1 MSIFKIGDYVRVETQ
16 AFVDDKINPNN
27 HIGTIVRIDEGESYP
42 YVVMLPDCPSTDKAM
57 SDFPADSWLFE
68 ESELI
73 RVEG

>member
-27 HIGTIVRIDEGESYP
+27 HIGTIVRIDEGESWP
-42 YVVMLPDCPSTDKAM
+42 YVVMLPDCPSTDKNM
-57 SDFPADSWLFE
+57 SGFPDGSWLFD

-73 RVEG
+73 RVEV